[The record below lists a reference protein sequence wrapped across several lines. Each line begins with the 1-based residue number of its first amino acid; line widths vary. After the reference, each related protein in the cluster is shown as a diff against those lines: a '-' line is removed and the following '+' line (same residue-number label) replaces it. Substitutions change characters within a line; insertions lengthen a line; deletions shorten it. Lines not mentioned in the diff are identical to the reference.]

1 MRLFGT
7 THIEAYVLRRVGIT
21 LGAAFGLL
29 AAVILLINFVALSRD
44 IGQRASVTFFDLLGL
59 AALQTPSVMMVLLPF
74 VFLFGTLAAFV
85 NFNRRSEL
93 VAMRAA
99 GVSAWRFIF
108 PAAAAGLVIGLAAF
122 AVLNP
127 VTTALDREFEVARA
141 RAAGSET
148 SEAERRQRLWLR
160 QPTEGG
166 GQMTLTARSAGG
178 PGVRLR
184 DVSIYY
190 YAPVQGGAQRL
201 IRRIDAPEATLQ
213 AGRWILPAARESLP
227 GQPAAQPRSITL
239 ASTLNERTALQ
250 RMTRQEHVSF
260 WGLPTQIAEAR
271 AAGLS
276 TSAAR
281 LQWHQLL
288 ATPVMLAAMAILAAA
303 FSLRLLRLGGL
314 PLLATSA
321 IALGFIFFFI
331 NDLCGALGRAGL
343 VWPAFAAWTPPVLA
357 LLSGLTLLCYT
368 EDG

>member
-7 THIEAYVLRRVGIT
+7 TRIEGYVLRRTTFTVT
-21 LGAAFGLL
+21 AAFALL
-29 AAVILLINFVALSRD
+29 SAVILLINFVALSRD
-44 IGQRASVTFFDLLGL
+44 IGQRTSVTFLDLMGL

-108 PAAAAGLVIGLAAF
+108 PAAAAGLVVGLLAF
-122 AVLNP
+122 SVLNP
-127 VTTALDREFEVARA
+127 LTTSLEREFEASRA
-141 RAAGSET
+141 RLAGDS
-148 SEAERRQRLWLR
+148 SGGADQGQRLWLQQR
-160 QPTEGG
+160 NGSE
-166 GQMTLTARSAGG
+166 QMTLTARAADG

-184 DVSIYY
+184 EVSIYY
-190 YAPVQGGAQRL
+190 YAPGQDGVQRL
-201 IRRIDAPEATLQ
+201 VRRIDAPVAALQ
-213 AGRWILPAARESLP
+213 AGRWVLTDARESLP
-227 GQPAAQPRSITL
+227 GRPAGPPQTLSL
-239 ASTLNERTALQ
+239 ASTLDERTAMQ
-250 RMTRQEHVSF
+250 RLTRSDRVSF
-260 WGLPTQIAEAR
+260 WGLPSQIEQAR

-281 LQWHQLL
+281 LQFHQLL
-288 ATPVMLAAMAILAAA
+288 ATPVMLAAMSILAAA

-321 IALGFIFFFI
+321 IALGFVFFFV

-343 VWPAFAAWTPPVLA
+343 IWPAFAAWTPPVLA

>member
-7 THIEAYVLRRVGIT
+7 TRVEAYVLRRTAFT
-21 LGAAFGLL
+21 LAAAFSLL

-44 IGQRASVTFFDLLGL
+44 IGQRTSVTFFDLLGL
-59 AALQTPSVMMVLLPF
+59 AGLQTPSVMLVLLPF

-108 PAAAAGLVIGLAAF
+108 PAAAAGLVVGVLAF
-122 AVLNP
+122 TVLNP
-127 VTTALDREFEVARA
+127 VTTALDARFESARD
-141 RAAGSET
+141 RLGGEQT
-148 SEAERRQRLWLR
+148 SESERRQRLWLR
-160 QPTEGG
+160 QPYGRG
-166 GQMTLTARSAGG
+166 GQMTLTARAAEGA
-178 PGVRLR
+178 GVRLR

-190 YAPVQGGAQRL
+190 YEPEGGTQRL
-201 IRRIDAPEATLQ
+201 VRRIDAPSAVLR
-213 AGRWILPAARESLP
+213 AGRWILTDARESLP
-227 GQPAAQPRSITL
+227 GRPAGAPATL
-239 ASTLNERTALQ
+239 SLPSTLDERTALQ
-250 RMTRQEHVSF
+250 RLTRNDRVSF
-260 WGLPTQIAEAR
+260 WGLPERIEEAR

-276 TSAAR
+276 TSASR
-281 LQWHQLL
+281 LQFHQLL
-288 ATPVMLAAMAILAAA
+288 ATPLMLAGMSILAAA

-314 PLLATSA
+314 PMLATSA
-321 IALGFIFFFI
+321 IALGFLFFFI

-343 VWPAFAAWTPPVLA
+343 IWPAFAAWTPPALA